1 MKFYIETYGCQMNVS
16 DSEVVSSIL
25 VNAGWTQSKTM
36 DDVDLILFNTCSVRQ
51 HAEDR
56 VLGRISNEKH
66 RKISNPDLK
75 IAVLGCMAQRMG
87 NRLLDV
93 GSGVDFVVGVDQY
106 NSLPELVGSTSGI
119 KDEFDHIQVYPDIK
133 PLHVNITCAF
143 VTITRGCDNYCSY
156 CIVPFVRGRER
167 SVPFD
172 HIYKE
177 VEDCGEQGLKDVT
190 LLGQN
195 VNSYSYGDVNF
206 PKLLRELN
214 DIDSIYRLRFLTSH
228 PKDLSDEL
236 IEVMASCD
244 KVCHHIHLPMQSGDS
259 DILKAMNRKYNYES
273 YLKLTDKL
281 RNAMPDI
288 GLTTD
293 IIAGFPGETDAMFE
307 NTLDAMR
314 TIRFDYA
321 FCFKYSEREGT
332 PASGW
337 PNQVPESERLERLQ
351 RMIEL
356 QRKITLEK
364 FSAQIGN
371 VVEIYVEDLSKKSSQ
386 QVSGK
391 TDDFKVAVMSGD
403 GSEIGTLKK
412 AKVIDATAGTLIC
425 E

>member
-106 NSLPELVGSTSGI
+106 NFLPELVGSTSGI
-119 KDEFDHIQVYPDIK
+119 KDEFDHNQVYPDIK
-133 PLHVNITCAF
+133 PLHVNNTCAF

-356 QRKITLEK
+356 QRKITMEK

-371 VVEIYVEDLSKKSSQ
+371 AVEIYVEDLSKKSSQ